1 MSCTIE
7 TGFEQVCSDLRIF
20 FLKPGTIQIYI
31 IPRNVSNFET
41 SV

>member
-1 MSCTIE
+1 MACTIE

-20 FLKPGTIQIYI
+20 FLKPDTIQIYI
-31 IPRNVSNFET
+31 IPRNNSNFET